1 MVKLISKIL
10 FAIIICTPAM
20 AADSSVSER
29 QDCDTMQSR
38 ISELAAIESP
48 TDAQSDELAKLQ
60 AQYRTNCSKSA
71 GGRRA
76 TTTSR
81 ISMATMAAAAAT
93 PVAAPTTTKETVVV
107 NVGSVLKDYLAD
119 LQKLCDDLSSDIE
132 MLADNGTSDG
142 ELKPLQNQYN
152 ANCKEIDKS
161 KTAELD
167 VETITK
173 NVNAGLCEDGSK
185 PNKFGCCGDEIFT
198 DMGNLVFACCPESGG
213 ECHPPLNDG
222 NAL

>member
-1 MVKLISKIL
+1 MV
-10 FAIIICTPAM
+10 
-20 AADSSVSER
+20 
-29 QDCDTMQSR
+29 
-38 ISELAAIESP
+38 
-48 TDAQSDELAKLQ
+48 
-60 AQYRTNCSKSA
+60 
-71 GGRRA
+71 
-76 TTTSR
+76 
-81 ISMATMAAAAAT
+81 
-93 PVAAPTTTKETVVV
+93 VAAPTTTKETVVV

-132 MLADNGTSDG
+132 MLADNGTSEG

>member
-119 LQKLCDDLSSDIE
+119 LQKLCDDLSGDIE
-132 MLADNGTSDG
+132 MLADNG
-142 ELKPLQNQYN
+142 
-152 ANCKEIDKS
+152 
-161 KTAELD
+161 
-167 VETITK
+167 
-173 NVNAGLCEDGSK
+173 
-185 PNKFGCCGDEIFT
+185 
-198 DMGNLVFACCPESGG
+198 
-213 ECHPPLNDG
+213 
-222 NAL
+222 